1 VVPSH
6 SDQHRHCVIS
16 FTLIYSKPV
25 HKTIGFFLDR
35 LIDAE
40 FDARKEEA
48 SLEAKGGGLT

>member
-1 VVPSH
+1 
-6 SDQHRHCVIS
+6 
-16 FTLIYSKPV
+16 V

-35 LIDAE
+35 LFDAE